1 MAVQDPQCCGLNGR
15 SLKGNQRLGPDGGK
29 AMLEMLSTRPTSNT
43 MEDCKVKY
51 STTTSDGEVIW
62 VHQNQV
68 RHARHISLP
77 LSWLL
82 PRNPSVRAEMEALL
96 SGDYALHS

>member
-1 MAVQDPQCCGLNGR
+1 
-15 SLKGNQRLGPDGGK
+15 
-29 AMLEMLSTRPTSNT
+29 MLEMLSTRPTSNT
-43 MEDCKVKY
+43 MEDYKVKY

-62 VHQNQV
+62 VHKTQV

-82 PRNPSVRAEMEALL
+82 SRNPSVRAEMEALL